1 MSLLFESKR
10 VGNLEVKNRLM
21 RSATAERL
29 VDKSGGV
36 TDELVGLY
44 KRLAQGEIGTIITGY
59 TSIHP
64 RGRSG
69 WQMMSIDNDDFIKGL
84 QRLTK
89 AVHEYESR
97 ILVQLCHSGR
107 YAPSILINARPLAV
121 SVTPDDMKGDLP
133 PSEATD
139 KEIEEVINAFADSA
153 VRAREAGFD
162 GVQIHAAHGYLVSQF
177 LSPAMNKRTDQ
188 WGGSIANRARVL
200 MEVIKRIRSKAGTD
214 YPVWLKM
221 NCEDFIPNGLTL
233 TDSIS
238 TIKHLIGNKSMPSKM
253 PVTLNEVKGLA
264 PKQNEI
270 LRSAQNDTLS
280 ASSPDAIEISGG
292 MTFTE
297 VIRKDI
303 LSPDTEARPNDHKV
317 GQAYFLPQARQ
328 FRKEFPNLPLI
339 LVGGLRTRGVMEKV
353 LGEEHMDLASL
364 SRPFIRNPG
373 FALELKKGGKTS
385 DCISCN
391 LCLGMKKEPV
401 KCRATDESIA
411 KVLNK

>member
-1 MSLLFESKR
+1 MLLFEPRR
-10 VGNLEVKNRLM
+10 VGNLETKNRLM

-29 VDKSGGV
+29 VDKSGGI
-36 TDELVGLY
+36 TDGLIACY
-44 KRLAQGEIGTIITGY
+44 KRLAESEVGTIITGY

-69 WQMMSIDNDDFIKGL
+69 WQMMSIDHDDFIKGL

-89 AVHEYESR
+89 TVHEYEAR

-121 SVTPDDMKGDLP
+121 SVSPEDMKGDLP

-139 KEIEEVINAFADSA
+139 KEIEEVINAFAQSA
-153 VRAREAGFD
+153 YRAREAGFD
-162 GVQIHAAHGYLVSQF
+162 GVQIHGAHGYLVSQF

-188 WGGSIANRARVL
+188 WGGNVENRARFL
-200 MEVIKRIRSKAGTD
+200 KEVIQRIRQKVGTD
-214 YPVWLKM
+214 YPIWLKL

-233 TDSIS
+233 ADSIS
-238 TIKHLIGNKSMPSKM
+238 TIQNLKSNNA
-253 PVTLNEVKGLA
+253 L
-264 PKQNEI
+264 
-270 LRSAQNDTLS
+270 
-280 ASSPDAIEISGG
+280 PDAIEISGG
-292 MTFTE
+292 CTFPE

-303 LSPDTEARPNDHKV
+303 LSPEKE
-317 GQAYFLPQARQ
+317 AYFLPQAKQ

-353 LGEEHMDLASL
+353 LGEEKMDLVSM

-373 FALELKKGGKTS
+373 FALELKKGGKQS

-391 LCLGMKKEPV
+391 LCLGAKKEPV
-401 KCRATDESIA
+401 RCRATDEAIA
-411 KVLNK
+411 KVLGK

>member
-1 MSLLFESKR
+1 MLLFEPRKI
-10 VGNLEVKNRLM
+10 GQLEFKNRLM

-29 VDKSGGV
+29 VDKSGGI
-36 TDELVGLY
+36 TDGLLACY
-44 KRLAQGEIGTIITGY
+44 KRLAQGEVGTIITGY

-84 QRLTK
+84 QRLTRT
-89 AVHEYESR
+89 VHEYEAR
-97 ILVQLCHSGR
+97 IMVQLCHSGR

-121 SVTPDDMKGDLP
+121 SVSPEDMKGDLP

-139 KEIEEVINAFADSA
+139 KEIEEVINAFAESSY
-153 VRAREAGFD
+153 RAREAGFD

-188 WGGSIANRARVL
+188 WGGNVENRARFL
-200 MEVIKRIRSKAGTD
+200 KEVIQRIRQRVGTD
-214 YPVWLKM
+214 YPIWLKL
-221 NCEDFIPNGLTL
+221 NCEDFAQDGLTL
-233 TDSIS
+233 QDSLSCIR
-238 TIKHLIGNKSMPSKM
+238 HL
-253 PVTLNEVKGLA
+253 
-264 PKQNEI
+264 
-270 LRSAQNDTLS
+270 
-280 ASSPDAIEISGG
+280 ASSKALPNAVEVSGG
-292 MTFTE
+292 VTFTE

-303 LSPDTEARPNDHKV
+303 LSPDKE
-317 GQAYFLPQARQ
+317 AYFLPQARQ
-328 FRKEFPNLPLI
+328 FRKEFPTLPLI

-353 LGEEHMDLASL
+353 LGEEKIDLVSM

-391 LCLGMKKEPV
+391 LCLGAKKEPI
-401 KCRATDESIA
+401 KCRATDEAIA
-411 KVLNK
+411 KVMGLLRSNGL